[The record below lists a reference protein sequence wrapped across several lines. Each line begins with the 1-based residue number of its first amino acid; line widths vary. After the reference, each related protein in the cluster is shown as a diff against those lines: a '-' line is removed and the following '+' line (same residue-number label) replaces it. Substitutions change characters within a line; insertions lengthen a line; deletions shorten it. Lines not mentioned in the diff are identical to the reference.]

1 MTIDCESCPVRG
13 LACNDCVVSLL
24 LGSTMGDMDQAEL
37 EAVEAMAEAGLVPTV
52 QHPLRA
58 EAERF
63 TGLRIVS

>member
-1 MTIDCESCPVRG
+1 
-13 LACNDCVVSLL
+13 
-24 LGSTMGDMDQAEL
+24 MGDMDQAEL